1 MAIRSRILTRI
12 DLPKEVRV
20 EIEDTV
26 RGTSVIRKVDFEKC
40 LRELSDMGTID
51 LHETDPAELIA
62 LASALA
68 KHRAVDQ
75 YLLSLG
81 VDPHEHL
88 LDEERE
94 DEE

>member
-20 EIEDTV
+20 EIEDTI
-26 RGTSVIRKVDFEKC
+26 RGTKVARKVDFEKC
-40 LRELSDMGTID
+40 LNELAALGTVD

-75 YLLSLG
+75 YLLSIG

-88 LDEERE
+88 QESEQ
-94 DEE
+94 

>member
-1 MAIRSRILTRI
+1 MPIVARILTRI

-26 RGTSVIRKVDFEKC
+26 RGEKVIRKVDFEQC
-40 LRELSDMGTID
+40 LHELGALGTID
-51 LHETDPAELIA
+51 LHETDPAELLA

-75 YLLSLG
+75 YLLSIG

-88 LDEERE
+88 KEQGGL
-94 DEE
+94 

>member
-1 MAIRSRILTRI
+1 MPITARILTRI

-26 RGTSVIRKVDFEKC
+26 RGEKVIRKVDFEKC
-40 LRELSDMGTID
+40 LQELGALGTID
-51 LHETDPAELIA
+51 LHETDPAELLA

-68 KHRAVDQ
+68 KHRAVDE
-75 YLLSLG
+75 YLLSIG

-88 LDEERE
+88 KGETGV
-94 DEE
+94 